1 MNKDQNHI
9 DNLFDKARN
18 QQPITSFEESSEG
31 TAGTAAGTVTAAG
44 DGVGVDWTEVGTD
57 ETGTA

>member
-18 QQPITSFEESSEG
+18 QQPETSFEEISFDTFSNRILFISSPL
-31 TAGTAAGTVTAAG
+31 AMAYVS
-44 DGVGVDWTEVGTD
+44 
-57 ETGTA
+57 